1 MIRQYVAEILIDLG
15 ERIHIR
21 SIVKPKCEQA
31 LPFEI
36 KGAKYELYA
45 PDDSLEDTGDC
56 TINGHELDALIQ
68 PKKAGTYTFKYVYEV
83 ADEIWI
89 DAVKLKVS

>member
-1 MIRQYVAEILIDLG
+1 MSRQYVAEMLIDLG

-21 SIVKPKCEQA
+21 SEVKPKCEQE

-36 KGAKYELYA
+36 KSARYELFA
-45 PDDSLEDTGDC
+45 PGENLEDEGEC

-68 PKKAGTYTFKYVYEV
+68 PRMVGTYTFRYVYEV

-89 DAVKLKVS
+89 DAVRLKVS